1 MPENVIDEVIMKK
14 KDGLPTYHFAHVID
28 DHLMHTTVVIRGDE
42 WVPSYPKHL
51 QLFQLMGFKLPKYAH
66 YAPLTKKEN
75 GNIRKL
81 SKRKDPEFSV
91 SYYDEAGIPSEGVK
105 TILINNY

>member
-1 MPENVIDEVIMKK
+1 MSKQVTLHDLIKGDITMPENVIDEVIMK

-51 QLFQLMGFKLPKYAH
+51 QLFQLMGFKLPKNM
-66 YAPLTKKEN
+66 LTMLRLQKKKMVTFVN
-75 GNIRKL
+75 
-81 SKRKDPEFSV
+81 
-91 SYYDEAGIPSEGVK
+91 
-105 TILINNY
+105 